1 MAGKNDGKGNPCG
14 AYYPNA
20 GVVALPTANS
30 DCAGGI
36 DHKGFNTNNDGAS
49 RGFCC
54 DMMSRIESTAQ
65 WVYSYSYTPFVT
77 AFAIGGNCKGCPNQ
91 VWRPHISK
99 TGSGSGNFRQ
109 PCKNTWG
116 SGWKKSWHQCYF
128 GLNNA
133 FGCTNPN
140 SFGIITNN
148 TAPGS
153 RGYIGSPNGTCQSNC
168 MQLTQSYFKDWAV
181 SGINTSLADYPPCN
195 FSREAYFDCE
205 PPEYDSQGNAG
216 ASGSKLIW
224 TRSGSRDPNNQSKST
239 QIFIDGVGYTQN
251 VGFKLSQNGFEGY
264 LHPQMNAS
272 NAWGQVGG
280 PTSDESHLWHRK
292 SSFDVTAAGG
302 PTSSFMDFDGCC
314 TFVSFGCKDPNFGSY
329 NSQALLNCDGM
340 AQTNKADSSGNCN
353 GGAGTCYGNGFNCSA
368 CIDDEEFLPFV
379 NLPNPNY
386 LNYYPAGSPEI
397 VTTGYD
403 PDDSDTCYIETWN
416 ACGGSGELSQG
427 AWNQMNSNRP
437 ESDLYGDGLFWD
449 KSGNNVTNSA
459 DKPLCQCNNQGCT
472 LPGAA
477 NYSPLNILDC
487 EGNAVD
493 PSGTNDVS
501 CCNFQEF
508 GCTDPTFNSGNQN
521 NYFCTVDTGPGN
533 APDNANFCM
542 DPATGQPC
550 ADPSLSVWNCGPVS
564 GVSPLGGIPL
574 NPNLPNGGF
583 VPTNPVVSLTDDGSC
598 SQITVPGCKDDGGVT
613 NGGIWPSPQYPGFSA
628 LNFNQDATI
637 HVQDT
642 CVYAFGCVDPL
653 ATNYN
658 TTPVCGGLTLQAQAM
673 VVNVQNPNINPTPL
687 PQPVTA
693 SFVLDN
699 LIPDITCCDYSIP
712 GEGPGCTDPNALNY
726 NPLANTDDGSCVY
739 STEGCTDPN
748 AINFNPNATLDDGSC
763 LYSLDFPEEGTNFL
777 DGSLMEL
784 CREPLVKEEVLMN
797 VCQPTE
803 IQSEVFIERGKQSVF
818 ETNQRLGEVRT
829 IGGLIIYGYGFYN
842 IKEQI

>member
-14 AYYPNA
+14 AYYPGS
-20 GVVALPTANS
+20 GVVSLPNANS
-30 DCAGGI
+30 KCAGNTQNG
-36 DHKGFNTNNDGAS
+36 HKGFNLNNDGAS

-54 DMMSRIESTAQ
+54 DMMSRIDDTAQ
-65 WVYSYSYTPFVT
+65 WKYSYNYVPFVT

-91 VWRPHISK
+91 VWRPHVSK
-99 TGSGSGNFRQ
+99 KNSGTGNNRQ
-109 PCKNTWG
+109 PCKYLLG
-116 SGWKKSWHQCYF
+116 AGWKKSWHQCYF

-168 MQLTQSYFKDWAV
+168 MQLTQSYFEDWAV

-205 PPEYDSQGNAG
+205 PPEYDSNGSPG

-239 QIFIDGVGYTQN
+239 PIYIDGVEY
-251 VGFKLSQNGFEGY
+251 KLSGQNGFRGY
-264 LHPQMNAS
+264 LHPQMS
-272 NAWGQVGG
+272 VGNAWGQKGG
-280 PTSDESHLWHRK
+280 PTNTTPHLWHRK
-292 SSFDVTAAGG
+292 SGFDITAAGG

-329 NSQALLNCDGM
+329 SSQALLNCDGKS
-340 AQTNKADSSGNCN
+340 QTNQADSSGNCS
-353 GGAGTCYGNGFNCSA
+353 GGAGTCYGSGFNCSA
-368 CIDDEEFLPFV
+368 CI
-379 NLPNPNY
+379 
-386 LNYYPAGSPEI
+386 ST
-397 VTTGYD
+397 VTNTYD
-403 PDDSDTCYIETWN
+403 PALITPGTYDPEDSDTCYQETWD

-427 AWNQMNSNRP
+427 AWSQMISNRP
-437 ESDLYGDGLFWD
+437 KSDLYDYGRFWD
-449 KSGNNVTNSA
+449 KAGNDVTDGG

-472 LPGAA
+472 LPGAS
-477 NYSPLNILDC
+477 NYSPLNTLDC
-487 EGNAVD
+487 EGNAIN
-493 PSGTNDVS
+493 PNGTNDVS
-501 CCNFQEF
+501 CCTFQEF
-508 GCTDPTFNSGNQN
+508 GCTDTTFNSGNQN
-521 NYFCTVDTGPGN
+521 NYFCTIDTGPGN
-533 APDNANFCM
+533 APDNSNFCM

-550 ADPSLSVWNCGPVS
+550 ADPSLNVWNCGPGS

-583 VPTNPVVSLTDDGSC
+583 VPTNPVVSVTDDGNC
-598 SQITVPGCKDDGGVT
+598 EQITVPGCRDDGGVL
-613 NGGIWPSPQYPGFSA
+613 NGGTWPSPQYPGFSS

-637 HVQDT
+637 HVQSE
-642 CVYAFGCVDPL
+642 CIYGFGCVDVL
-653 ATNYN
+653 AENVLPN
-658 TTPVCGGLTLQAQAM
+658 TSGIDTSVCGGISLQDKANE
-673 VVNVQNPNINPTPL
+673 VNLSNPTL

-726 NPLANTDDGSCVY
+726 NPLANIDDGSCIY
-739 STEGCTDPN
+739 NIEGCTDPN

-777 DGSLMEL
+777 DGSLVEL

-818 ETNQRLGEVRT
+818 ETNQRLGEVTT